1 MKLILA
7 LLARVNSAQNR
18 KVVRDKDGNVMGVE

>member
-7 LLARVNSAQNR
+7 MLARINSIR
-18 KVVRDKDGNVMGVE
+18 KPKVVRDKDGNVMGVE

>member
-1 MKLILA
+1 MKIILA
-7 LLARVNSAQNR
+7 LLAHANLTRKR